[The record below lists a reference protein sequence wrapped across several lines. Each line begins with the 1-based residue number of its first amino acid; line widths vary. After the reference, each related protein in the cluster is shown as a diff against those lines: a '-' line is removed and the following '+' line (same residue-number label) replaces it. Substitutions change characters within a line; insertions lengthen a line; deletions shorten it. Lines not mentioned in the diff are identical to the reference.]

1 VTRRFLLLATVLA
14 TLNVV
19 LWFASPGLA
28 LRKALVNELFGPTMV
43 RAQVYERN
51 GTEWNVDR
59 GVIKQVSSTQVT
71 LREFDGRI
79 QAIPLSSTTD
89 VIRFGRHFSTA
100 VLARG
105 WHVVVT
111 WPPTGAAQTV
121 DVEKIPPQS

>member
-1 VTRRFLLLATVLA
+1 MTRRFVLLASILV

-19 LWFASPGLA
+19 LWFAAPGLA

-43 RAQVYERN
+43 RAQVSEQN
-51 GTEWNVDR
+51 GAEWNVDR

-79 QAIPLSSTTD
+79 QTIPLASTTD
-89 VIRFGRHFSTA
+89 VVRFGHHFSTD
-100 VLARG
+100 VLARH

-111 WPPTGAAQTV
+111 WPATGAAQTV
-121 DVEKIPPQS
+121 DVEKVPQQR